1 MAIFPVLCAQSNS
14 GKCGKLLR
22 KVAAGATIGLKRKNQ
37 RVRLAEWQEM
47 LSFAEGRITKKETSM
62 NTITYNDSPQIVV
75 TVEDTAL
82 IKKIVNA
89 VKMIKG
95 VSSVQI
101 TRAENSILDSP
112 SYKSA
117 MRDVDQGHITT
128 YKNADDMFNDLISF

>member
-1 MAIFPVLCAQSNS
+1 MA
-14 GKCGKLLR
+14 KLHLWGDS
-22 KVAAGATIGLKRKNQ
+22 VICEAAGATIGLKRKNQ

-62 NTITYNDSPQIVV
+62 NTISYNDSPQIVV

-117 MRDVDQGHITT
+117 MRDVEQGRITT
-128 YKNADDMFNDLISF
+128 YKSADDMFNDLMNEE

>member
-1 MAIFPVLCAQSNS
+1 MA
-14 GKCGKLLR
+14 KLHLWGDS
-22 KVAAGATIGLKRKNQ
+22 VTCEEAAGATIGLKRKNQ

-62 NTITYNDSPQIVV
+62 NTISYNDSPQIVV

-117 MRDVDQGHITT
+117 MRDVEQGRITT
-128 YKNADDMFNDLISF
+128 YKSADDMFNDLISF